1 MTTPLLSSFP
11 VTADVEV
18 KGVSGR
24 VWYERVTVEED
35 DLGDDSVLDT
45 LQLVAM
51 SQAPEQVTVQS
62 VDIFE

>member
-1 MTTPLLSSFP
+1 MTTLSLSSFP

-24 VWYERVTVEED
+24 EWFERVTVEED
-35 DLGDDSVLDT
+35 DLGDDSLLDT
-45 LQLVAM
+45 LELVAM

-62 VDIFE
+62 IDIFE

>member
-1 MTTPLLSSFP
+1 MTTLLSSFP
-11 VTADVEV
+11 VTADVKV

-24 VWYERVTVEED
+24 EWCERVTIEED
-35 DLGDDSVLDT
+35 DTGDDSVLDT
-45 LQLVAM
+45 LQLVAK

>member
-1 MTTPLLSSFP
+1 MTPLLHSFP
-11 VTADVEV
+11 VTADVKV

-24 VWYERVTVEED
+24 EWHERVTVEED

-45 LQLVAM
+45 LQLVAK

-62 VDIFE
+62 IDIFE

>member
-1 MTTPLLSSFP
+1 MTTLLHSFP
-11 VTADVEV
+11 VTADVKV

-24 VWYERVTVEED
+24 EWYERVTVEEE

-45 LQLVAM
+45 LQLVAK